1 MRCYQPKYFRA
12 EELVDPQTFAALGN
26 RSLMLLDPGILC
38 ALDAVRE
45 MFGKTVVVN
54 NWHIGG
60 SFRQRGYRP
69 WHSTTG
75 APYSQHRLG
84 RAIDFHIP
92 GMTPDEIRLVIL
104 RRQHEIASLVHI
116 TAMEDA
122 TPTWVHI
129 DSRNIP
135 DTDIHVFKP

>member
-1 MRCYQPKYFRA
+1 MRFYQPKYFRI
-12 EELVDPQTFAALGN
+12 EELVDPQTFDDLGS
-26 RSLMLLDPGILC
+26 RALMLLDPGILT

-45 MFGKTVVVN
+45 LFGKPVIVN

-60 SFRQRGYRP
+60 SFHDRGFRP
-69 WHSTTG
+69 AGSTTG

-92 GMTPDEIRLVIL
+92 GLTPDEIRLVIL
-104 RRQHEIASLVHI
+104 RRQHDIQGLMHI
-116 TAMEDA
+116 TAMEDG

-135 DTDIHVFKP
+135 NTNIHVFRP